1 MARANRETWERESF
15 LDDLRGEGIVQLNKH
30 KFIYLAEQTNM
41 CPSVLKVWQDHW
53 REYIGDQN
61 DDINIL
67 MVSNKVILW
76 LEINTVKNG
85 NPQSLSRAIELSS

>member
-1 MARANRETWERESF
+1 MARANRETWERENF

-30 KFIYLAEQTNM
+30 KFIYLAGQTNM

-67 MVSNKVILW
+67 MVSNKVVLW
-76 LEINTVKNG
+76 REENIAKNG
-85 NPQSLSRAIELSS
+85 KPQSLSRAIELSS